1 MTGHEP
7 DLDQLRSDPIGSMKI
22 LPHHLERLAIVYVRQ
37 STLQQTLKH
46 QESTRLQYGLQ
57 QHALKLGWPKERI
70 VVIDEDQG
78 RSGSSAEGRPGF
90 QRLVAEVGLDHVGII
105 LGVEM
110 SRLARSCRDW
120 HQLLEVCALFR
131 TLICDLDGLYDPAQY
146 NDRLLL
152 GLKGTM
158 SEAELHVLKQR
169 MQMGRLH
176 KARRGELGLRPPAGY
191 IRRPSGEVIK
201 DPDEQVRA
209 VIELVFRQFSA
220 RGTINGVLQYLVD
233 QGLRMP
239 VRSVTGADKGELE
252 WHRPS
257 RVALS
262 NLLHNPA
269 YAGAYAYGRR
279 RIDPRRQQPG
289 KRGTGRTVKPQEQW
303 HVLLKDRL
311 PAYITWEQYEANLEQ
326 LAQNHARALGAPRKG
341 PALLSGLLRC
351 GRCGRRMTVAYVNR
365 VQRYICASRASD
377 YAEPLCQS
385 LAGRV
390 LDARVS
396 ELVLQA
402 LAPSALEV
410 SLAVAQDIAA
420 ERQRLEQAWHKQLER
435 AQYEVDRA
443 MRQYGVVEPE
453 NRLVART
460 LEKQLEQKLSEQKA
474 LQHEYDRVM
483 AKQPGLLTE
492 QEREAIRALSADIPS
507 LWESSTTTTIDRQ
520 MIIRQLVEQ
529 IVLNVQGDSERVEVE
544 ISWAGGHKTKTQVI
558 RPVAKLEQLS
568 YYAELVKRVKD
579 LRAQG
584 QSARKIAQR
593 LNAEGWR
600 PAKRRTTF
608 TGPMVQ
614 ELWSRAGGSTSSRP
628 RPGTS
633 KRPKDQWLLSELA
646 VELDMPWITLYR
658 WLRRGWVKGWKQK
671 EPPHHWILEA
681 DATELCRLRALRR
694 APKRGWSSTFSTEN
708 RIPRA

>member
-1 MTGHEP
+1 
-7 DLDQLRSDPIGSMKI
+7 
-22 LPHHLERLAIVYVRQ
+22 
-37 STLQQTLKH
+37 
-46 QESTRLQYGLQ
+46 
-57 QHALKLGWPKERI
+57 
-70 VVIDEDQG
+70 
-78 RSGSSAEGRPGF
+78 
-90 QRLVAEVGLDHVGII
+90 
-105 LGVEM
+105 
-110 SRLARSCRDW
+110 
-120 HQLLEVCALFR
+120 
-131 TLICDLDGLYDPAQY
+131 
-146 NDRLLL
+146 
-152 GLKGTM
+152 
-158 SEAELHVLKQR
+158 
-169 MQMGRLH
+169 
-176 KARRGELGLRPPAGY
+176 
-191 IRRPSGEVIK
+191 
-201 DPDEQVRA
+201 
-209 VIELVFRQFSA
+209 
-220 RGTINGVLQYLVD
+220 
-233 QGLRMP
+233 
-239 VRSVTGADKGELE
+239 
-252 WHRPS
+252 
-257 RVALS
+257 
-262 NLLHNPA
+262 
-269 YAGAYAYGRR
+269 
-279 RIDPRRQQPG
+279 
-289 KRGTGRTVKPQEQW
+289 
-303 HVLLKDRL
+303 
-311 PAYITWEQYEANLEQ
+311 
-326 LAQNHARALGAPRKG
+326 
-341 PALLSGLLRC
+341 
-351 GRCGRRMTVAYVNR
+351 
-365 VQRYICASRASD
+365 
-377 YAEPLCQS
+377 
-385 LAGRV
+385 
-390 LDARVS
+390 
-396 ELVLQA
+396 
-402 LAPSALEV
+402 
-410 SLAVAQDIAA
+410 VAQDIAA

-544 ISWAGGHKTKTQVI
+544 ISWAGGHKTQVI
-558 RPVAKLEQLS
+558 RPVARLEQLS

-646 VELDMPWITLYR
+646 VELDMPWITLYS

-681 DATELCRLRALRR
+681 DATDLCRLRALRR